1 MDSILWSQPSNIE
14 KKSRDHIS
22 EKESLFYQPIFG
34 EADGENFVNET
45 ALNLWPV

>member
-14 KKSRDHIS
+14 IS
-22 EKESLFYQPIFG
+22 EKESLFYQPILV